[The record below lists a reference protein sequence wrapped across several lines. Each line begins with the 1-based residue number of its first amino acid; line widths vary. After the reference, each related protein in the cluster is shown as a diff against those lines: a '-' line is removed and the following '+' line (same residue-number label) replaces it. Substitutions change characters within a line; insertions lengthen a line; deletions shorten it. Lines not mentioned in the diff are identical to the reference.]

1 MHQTVQLD
9 SLFVALAVVMFVLF
23 AIAVLII
30 VDHKARIPGEVR
42 RDWITITGVRRSH
55 PVWSWMVSLVLWTI
69 IATLLAATLYSFFGP
84 GHHKEA
90 VSTGPKILTRLDAER
105 QAERIKHFHNLPK
118 VDPTTQGKRPV
129 CYYCHGD
136 YPHAKKPMV
145 RTLLNMH
152 TQFIGCMTC
161 HMNGSKI
168 PENTVVLRWL
178 NYSGIAVK
186 GKPFG
191 TDVDPTIGGLLDT
204 DDYYSKIVA
213 YRVEDGREQLVEI
226 TEDVPEAHEFL
237 KLRGQLSSQ
246 DQESIKK
253 AFHNVVNP
261 IGRFCTRCHA
271 QEKES
276 YIPFRQLGFSDR
288 RITTLTN
295 LEIVGLVQKY
305 KEFYIPTIFG
315 QGISKEQQ
323 DVLIGQPVQLPE
335 PTAEMKSDPRA
346 WWRKTYDGAPQP
358 NAAEDKS
365 KQAPNAAAGKQ

>member
-1 MHQTVQLD
+1 MHQTVELD

-42 RDWITITGVRRSH
+42 RDFFTITGVRRSH
-55 PVWSWMVSLVLWTI
+55 PVWSWMVSFVLWTI
-69 IATLLAATLYSFFGP
+69 IVALMAATLYSFFGP
-84 GHHKEA
+84 GHRKEA
-90 VSTGPKILTRLDAER
+90 VVTGPKMLTKLEAER
-105 QAERIKHFHNLPK
+105 QAERIRHFHNLPK
-118 VDPTTQGKRPV
+118 IDPTALGKRPV

-136 YPHAKKPMV
+136 YPHAKKPMI

-152 TQFIGCMTC
+152 TQFVGCLTC
-161 HMNGSKI
+161 HTNSNKI
-168 PENTVVLRWL
+168 PEDTMVLRWL

-191 TDVDPTIGGLLDT
+191 TEVDTAAGGLLET
-204 DDYYSKIVA
+204 DDFYSKIVA
-213 YRVEDGREQLVEI
+213 YRVEDGKEHLIEI
-226 TEDVPEAHEFL
+226 PEDAPEAQEFL

-246 DQESIKK
+246 DQESVKK
-253 AFHNVVNP
+253 AFHNLVNP

-276 YIPFRQLGFSDR
+276 YIPFRRLGFSER

-323 DVLIGQPVQLPE
+323 DVLVGQPVQLPE
-335 PTAEMKSDPRA
+335 PSVEMKKDPRA
-346 WWRKTYDGAPQP
+346 WWRKTYETPGQDAGAQNAPQQG
-358 NAAEDKS
+358 AH
-365 KQAPNAAAGKQ
+365 